1 LIAFTRDSLSLG
13 GIGFSDPNNL
23 SSNFSLPFPQT
34 WRKLNHKVK
43 HKPGEDMTMAV
54 AKSSEVNKKERS
66 LLGEGDTLP
75 YPTGNQEVPKT
86 DLGWSYNTR
95 EG

>member
-1 LIAFTRDSLSLG
+1 
-13 GIGFSDPNNL
+13 
-23 SSNFSLPFPQT
+23 
-34 WRKLNHKVK
+34 VK